1 MSFLPKSYPF
11 TQSRPL
17 TIVGCCLL
25 GLLGLARPR
34 TAQAQNRL
42 PLTGSIATET
52 GAPVEF
58 ATITLHRA
66 ADSVVVKTEF
76 SDAQGGFRLE
86 APGPGN
92 YRISAAQVGFS
103 RYWSPVLTVAI
114 SGLALPPIRLAASAA
129 TALKEVTVTG
139 RKLPYER
146 LADRTVVNVA
156 DSPQS
161 AGATTL
167 DVLGRAPGVT
177 TDAAENLALRG
188 RKGLLV
194 VVDGRRLPLTGSE
207 LADYLRSL
215 PAGQVQSIELIT
227 NPPAQYDAQGGAG
240 VIAINL
246 KKDQR
251 LGTNGNFNLS
261 YGRGEY
267 GKFSSGVGLNHRRK
281 NLNLYGNYAYSD
293 RRNFV
298 RVDFERQYGT
308 TAARPAAGSILAF
321 EQVTAL
327 RSHSGKVGLDL
338 TLRPRTQL
346 AASATLLASQ
356 TDYAMRTQGLL
367 SGPQGEL
374 AARYHSTVAQD
385 LGRPSGSLNLS
396 LRQALADS
404 ATAATLAADADY
416 AHYRTS
422 RALLLTKYPEEPAAA
437 ATMLNGDQRSDLSIG
452 ALRLDFSQPRPH
464 RARLDAGLKATR
476 IRSDNAVAF
485 VNIANGSSTLNPFI
499 SNNFQYDENV
509 NAAYLSWRGT
519 AGRSAVQAGLRAEQ
533 TNTRAEVPGE
543 LRRERHYLQLFPTLS
558 VHRPLGERHALGL
571 ALARRIDRPT
581 YGQLN
586 PLRNYLDATSY
597 RAGNPDLV
605 AQTSNSAE
613 LTYTYRQKFVG
624 SLSYVLTDQP
634 FVNVVQPSPDGGL
647 LVVNQDVNLSTE
659 HYYALTLTAPLDLT
673 KWLSVYANGVFYY
686 ARFVGRLADTDLDRG
701 RPACTLTLNTSL
713 TLPHGWSADVNGLY
727 ESSEQYGFERIS
739 PRGQL
744 SAGLQKSL
752 FNRQATLRLN
762 AADVLYTTPF
772 RVTSTYQ
779 SFAETFY
786 TRQDSRVVTAAFTYR
801 FGSGQV
807 AAARKHAVGA
817 EDELRRAA
825 GQ

>member
-1 MSFLPKSYPF
+1 MSVLPKARPTTHRRPVKIVSYC
-11 TQSRPL
+11 L
-17 TIVGCCLL
+17 VGLW
-25 GLLGLARPR
+25 GLARPLM
-34 TAQAQNRL
+34 AQPQIRV
-42 PLTGSIATET
+42 PLTGRVGTEA

-66 ADSVVVKTEF
+66 ADSVMVKTEF

-86 APGPGN
+86 APGPGS
-92 YRISAAQVGFS
+92 YRISAAQAGFA
-103 RYWSPVLTVAI
+103 RYWSPVLTVVVG
-114 SGLALPPIRLAASAA
+114 GLSLPVIRLAASTA

-139 RKLPYER
+139 RRPPYER

-156 DSPQS
+156 DSPLN

-167 DVLGRAPGVT
+167 DVLSRAPGVT
-177 TDAAENLALRG
+177 TDASENLVLRG
-188 RKGLLV
+188 RNGLLV
-194 VVDGRRLPLTGSE
+194 VVDGKRVPLSGSE
-207 LADYLRSL
+207 LAEYLRSL

-251 LGTNGNFNLS
+251 LGTNGTGSLS

-267 GKFSSGVGLNHRRK
+267 GKFSTSLGLNHRRK
-281 NLNLYGNYAYSD
+281 NLNLYGSYTYSD
-293 RRNFV
+293 RRSFV
-298 RVDFERQYGT
+298 RVDFDRQYGA
-308 TAARPAAGSILAF
+308 TAARPAAGSLLAF
-321 EQVTAL
+321 EQLTAL
-327 RSHSGKVGLDL
+327 RSHSGKAGLDL
-338 TLRPRTQL
+338 NLSPRTQL

-356 TDYAMRTQGLL
+356 TAYAMHSLAQQL
-367 SGPQGEL
+367 GPQDEL
-374 AARYHSTVAQD
+374 TDRYHSTVVQD
-385 LGRPSGSLNLS
+385 LGRPSGSLNLN

-404 ATAATLAADADY
+404 ASAATLAADADY
-416 AHYRTS
+416 AHYRTT
-422 RALLLTKYPEEPAAA
+422 RALLLTKYPDEPVAA
-437 ATMLNGDQRSDLSIG
+437 ATMLDGDQRSDLTIG
-452 ALRLDFSQPRPH
+452 AFRLDYSQPRPG

-476 IRSDNAVAF
+476 VRSDNAVTF
-485 VNIANGSSTLNPFI
+485 VNIVNDSRVFNPLI
-499 SNNFQYDENV
+499 SNNFRYDENV

-533 TNTRAEVPGE
+533 TNTRAEITG
-543 LRRERHYLQLFPTLS
+543 LALRERHYFQLFPTLS
-558 VHRPLGERHALGL
+558 VQRPLGERHALGL

-586 PLRNYLDATSY
+586 PLRSYLDANSY

-613 LTYTYRQKFVG
+613 LTYTYRQKFAG

-634 FVNVVQPSPDGGL
+634 FVNVVQPAPDGGL
-647 LVVNQDVNLSTE
+647 LVVNQDVNLSAE
-659 HYYALTLTAPLDLT
+659 HYYALTLTAPLELT

-686 ARFVGRLADTDLDRG
+686 ARFVGRLAGTDLDRG
-701 RPACTLTLNTSL
+701 RPACDLTLNTSL

-727 ESSEQYGFERIS
+727 ESAKQYGFEFITR
-739 PRGQL
+739 RGQL

-772 RVTSTYQ
+772 RTTSTY
-779 SFAETFY
+779 SNFSETFY
-786 TRQDSRVVTAAFTYR
+786 FRQDSRIVTAAFTYR
-801 FGSGQV
+801 FGSGKV
-807 AAARKHAVGA
+807 AAARKRSVGA
-817 EDELRRAA
+817 EDELRRAS
-825 GQ
+825 GL

>member
-1 MSFLPKSYPF
+1 MSLRKRTCPFLHLRLLKFGGS
-11 TQSRPL
+11 
-17 TIVGCCLL
+17 CLL
-25 GLLGLARPR
+25 GLLTLARPL
-34 TAQAQNRL
+34 TAQAQGRI
-42 PLTGSIATET
+42 PLTGSISSEA
-52 GAPVEF
+52 GAPVDY
-58 ATITLHRA
+58 ATVTLHRA

-86 APGPGN
+86 APGPGP
-92 YRISAAQVGFS
+92 YRISAAQVGFA
-103 RYWSPVLTVAI
+103 RYWSPVLTVAT
-114 SGLALPPIRLAASAA
+114 SGLALPPIRLVASAA
-129 TALKEVTVTG
+129 TVLKEVTVTG
-139 RKLPYER
+139 RKPPYER

-161 AGATTL
+161 TGASTL
-167 DVLGRAPGVT
+167 DVLSRAPGVT
-177 TDAAENLALRG
+177 SDAAENLSLRG

-194 VVDGRRLPLTGSE
+194 VVDGKRLPLTGSE

-215 PAGQVQSIELIT
+215 PAGQVQTIELIT

-267 GKFSSGVGLNHRRK
+267 GKFSSGLGLNYRRK
-281 NLNLYGNYAYSD
+281 NLNLYGNYTYSD
-293 RRNFV
+293 RGSFV

-308 TAARPAAGSILAF
+308 TAARPAAGSRLAF

-338 TLRPRTQL
+338 TLNPRTLL

-356 TDYAMRTQGLL
+356 TDYTMRTQGLL

-374 AARYHSTVAQD
+374 TDRYHSTVDQD
-385 LGRPSGSLNLS
+385 LGRPSGSLNLN
-396 LRQALADS
+396 LRRALADS
-404 ATAATLAADADY
+404 ATAATLTADADY
-416 AHYRTS
+416 AHYRTT
-422 RALLLTKYPEEPAAA
+422 RALLLTKYADEPAAA
-437 ATMLNGDQRSDLSIG
+437 PTMLDGDQRSDLSIG
-452 ALRLDFSQPRPH
+452 AFKLDFSQPRSH
-464 RARLDAGLKATR
+464 RARLDVGLKATR
-476 IRSDNAVAF
+476 IRSDNAVVF
-485 VNIANGSSTLNPFI
+485 VNIANGSSMLNPFI
-499 SNNFQYDENV
+499 SNNFRYDENV

-533 TNTRAEVPGE
+533 TNTRADVPGK
-543 LRRERHYLQLFPTLS
+543 LQLERHYFQLFPSIS
-558 VHRPLGERHALGL
+558 VQRPLGERHALGM

-613 LTYTYRQKFVG
+613 LTYTYHQKFVG

-659 HYYALTLTAPLDLT
+659 HYYALNLTAPFDLT
-673 KWLSVYANGVFYY
+673 KWLSVYASGVFYY

-727 ESSEQYGFERIS
+727 ESGEQYGFERIS

-762 AADVLYTTPF
+762 AADIFYTTPF
-772 RVTSTYQ
+772 HVTSSYR

-801 FGSGQV
+801 FGSGKV
-807 AAARKHAVGA
+807 AAARKRTVGA
-817 EDELRRAA
+817 EDELRRA
-825 GQ
+825 GGL